1 MNPEYAKII
10 SGSIARGKILGGA
23 GLIGGALYSSQQAE
37 EQGAPL
43 SEQVG
48 SVFRGSL
55 TPGAIGFGV
64 GAGGYAVRKALKGVL
79 KK

>member
-23 GLIGGALYSSQQAE
+23 GLIGGAMYSSQKAE

-43 SEQVG
+43 SEQV
-48 SVFRGSL
+48 SSAFRGGL
-55 TPGAIGFGV
+55 TPGAVGFGI
-64 GAGGYAVRKALKGVL
+64 GAGGYAVKRALKGVL